1 MILLDFIL
9 LIILGGFVLYGFRSG
24 LIHMVGSLLGLVLG
38 VYLAGRWYGSFSS
51 WLSSAFHLNP
61 LITQVFAF
69 GLLVFLVNRLIGI
82 AFWFAY
88 KLLGVLR
95 IIPGIGTI
103 NRLSGA
109 ILGFI
114 EGLLTIGITLFV
126 ATKLNV
132 SPAWTETLKNS
143 ALVPIFTGI
152 SQLVAPLL
160 PGALKSAQSV
170 LTQSVI

>member
-9 LIILGGFVLYGFRSG
+9 LIILGGFVLYGFKSG
-24 LIHMVGSLLGLVLG
+24 LAHMIGSLIGIVLG
-38 VYLAGRWYGSFSS
+38 VYLAGKWYSSFSS
-51 WLSSAFHLNP
+51 WFSGTFHLNP
-61 LITQVFAF
+61 LITQTFSF
-69 GLLVFLVNRLIGI
+69 GLFVFLINRLIGVV
-82 AFWFAY
+82 FWIAY
-88 KLLGVLR
+88 KLLGMFR
-95 IIPGIGTI
+95 IIPGVGMV
-103 NRLSGA
+103 NRLGGV

-132 SPAWTETLKNS
+132 SPAWADTLKNS
-143 ALVPIFTGI
+143 ALVPIFTGA

-170 LTQSVI
+170 LKNI